1 MTYLAMA
8 PHYWGTGGD
17 KEAAITHLK
26 AEGYRGPK
34 KDIVVYEV
42 PPEVSKVQVHEM
54 GWVNFIFAEGTSEE
68 RKLEIINDP
77 WKEV

>member
-17 KEAAITHLK
+17 KEAAIASLK

-34 KDIVVYEV
+34 KGIVVYEV
-42 PPEVSKVQVHEM
+42 PPEVDKLTVNEM
-54 GWVNFIFAEGTSEE
+54 GWTNFSFVEDTSEE